1 MDIFENVVE
10 AIGNT
15 PLVRLSRLHAPG
27 NLVAKV
33 EHMNPGGSIKE
44 RIAVSMIDAAE
55 EQGLLKPGGT
65 IIEGTSVNTGAGL
78 AGQGVSGE
86 ARPARGIRS
95 GSHRHAH

>member
-15 PLVRLSRLHAPG
+15 PLVRLSRLHGPG
-27 NLVAKV
+27 NLVAKI

-55 EQGLLKPGGT
+55 QQGLLKPGGT
-65 IIEGTSVNTGAGL
+65 IIEPT
-78 AGQGVSGE
+78 
-86 ARPARGIRS
+86 
-95 GSHRHAH
+95 